1 MLLGEPPRTSADLN
15 FSLLGIPVRVHP
27 YFWLVALLL
36 GYRIMNDAISVLT
49 WFAAVFIGVLVHEMG
64 HAMTMRAYGLYP
76 WITLYS
82 FGGLASY
89 DQRNSSRSSAS
100 GPLAQVLIDLAGPAA
115 GFLLAGLLL
124 LGVFAAGYGNSVEF
138 DIFHGR
144 IPNVLLPSLRLT
156 NLINE
161 LLFVCVAWGVLN
173 LLPIY
178 PLDGGQVARELMLQ
192 ADSRQGIQRSLQ
204 LSILTAVVV
213 AVYWFAKWHSF
224 FVPLMFGYLAFTNY
238 VTLKAYRFRGPW

>member
-27 YFWLVALLL
+27 YFWLVALIL
-36 GYRIMNDAISVLT
+36 GYRIMSDAPSVLI
-49 WFAAVFIGVLVHEMG
+49 WFAAVFIGILVHEMG
-64 HAMTMRAYGLYP
+64 HALTMRAYGLYP

-82 FGGLASY
+82 FGGLTSS
-89 DQRNSSRSSAS
+89 DQRNSSRTAS

-115 GFLLAGLLL
+115 GFLLAALLL

-138 DIFHGR
+138 DIFHGQ
-144 IPNVLLPSLRLT
+144 IPQVVLPIARLAE
-156 NLINE
+156 LIDR
-161 LLFVCVAWGVLN
+161 LLFVCIAWGLLN

-178 PLDGGQVARELMLQ
+178 PLDGGQVARELLLA
-192 ADSRQGIQRSLQ
+192 ADARQGIQRSLQ
-204 LSILTAVVV
+204 LSIFTAVVV
-213 AVYWFAKWHSF
+213 AVYWFAEWRDF